1 MPDAISVLLIEDNP
15 IHVRLLQ
22 ALLQEA
28 RDPAVEIDVAGDL
41 TKGLERL
48 HEGGIDVV
56 LLDLVLPDSQ
66 EMATFERVKT
76 EMPGLPVIILTGL
89 DDEDWAEQAVAA
101 GACDYLVKTKV
112 DAPRLAEAV
121 HAAATS

>member
-15 IHVRLLQ
+15 IHARLLQ

-28 RDPAVEIDVAGDL
+28 KDPVVEIDIAGDL
-41 TKGLERL
+41 AAGLERL
-48 HEGGIDVV
+48 HAGGIDVL

-66 EMATFERVKT
+66 EMATFERVKA
-76 EMPGLPVIILTGL
+76 ELPELPVIILTGL

-101 GACDYLVKTKV
+101 GARDYLVKTKV
-112 DAPRLAEAV
+112 DAARLAAAV
-121 HAAATS
+121 HAAVS